1 MGELQP
7 EKEIAPVLLENISRI
22 NQAERVEFYRCI
34 WGKWIQK
41 YYILA
46 VFFLLLSVG
55 TLLLSV
61 NMTLLQLEVT
71 VFVMIL
77 GNALRYHMILP
88 ISHAKRECRQR
99 QYLYGTVGQ
108 VRYRFSAD
116 WIETYD
122 ENSCGKERYR
132 VEDVQAIQESAH
144 LILIGLPGNSWM
156 TLEKS
161 NFTLGTQDDLWD
173 YLHTYCPQAEWL
185 NRR

>member
-7 EKEIAPVLLENISRI
+7 EKETAPVLLENISRI

-116 WIETYD
+116 WIAVGQST
-122 ENSCGKERYR
+122 
-132 VEDVQAIQESAH
+132 
-144 LILIGLPGNSWM
+144 GN
-156 TLEKS
+156 
-161 NFTLGTQDDLWD
+161 GTSHVSSSDDC
-173 YLHTYCPQAEWL
+173 YFHIFQV
-185 NRR
+185 